1 MKATVYKVM
10 MSMMLSACVLSAAT
24 VSAQGRSGARGTIG
38 GSRTT
43 TSAPARTSSNDSR
56 QATVSRS
63 AATQT
68 RSTQSTARPAQTV
81 ERKNTSTSS
90 SGVRSTNQSL
100 SRMSDRSMDRNVERN
115 VNTGRSSVI
124 RENATSTSTRSSSSV
139 GKTTTTTPSVTRT
152 QDRTV
157 QQQRNVTTGRA
168 TLGTDNSRAIDNT
181 RGTVAAERRDATGG
195 KSTGGNNGGNV
206 GNRGGDNKGGN
217 VGGGNTRPGNDR
229 SGHSGNNGGGN
240 TRPDNDRSGHSG
252 HSGDN
257 GGGNVRP
264 GHDKGNHN
272 YNGTGGRRPG
282 DNGNV
287 GTRGTD
293 VKPRVNNKPPRPPK
307 PYSLGPAEHRNQYR
321 WNYMHSNWS
330 RPLPPPVR
338 VYRPAPLRYYRPV
351 IPVHYRPL
359 VGAPI
364 IDRILGITFGTY
376 MDVSLSHLY
385 YNGYDID
392 GYDNGIV
399 YLRNVAMLNLN
410 WHDVMLNYDDFGR
423 LVNAQFVYSQG
434 YRDLS
439 RYNRVYR
446 DLCAVYGSPI
456 AVNDNLFETAATWF
470 GGNSTGYVTLSFG
483 YQSGRYYTTLSV
495 GN

>member
-217 VGGGNTRPGNDR
+217 VGGGNTRP
-229 SGHSGNNGGGN
+229 
-240 TRPDNDRSGHSG
+240 DNDRSG

-293 VKPRVNNKPPRPPK
+293 VKPRVNN
-307 PYSLGPAEHRNQYR
+307 
-321 WNYMHSNWS
+321 MHSNWS